1 MPFGWNPFSRVEFP
15 VQASKDAPAMTIQD
29 ELLSIERGFWTG
41 GADYYRQN
49 LDDLCMTVFTEM
61 AGAFKREEIAGMIA
75 DMDRWRELKLD
86 VKGCLEP
93 AFGFAILTYAV
104 KATRKNNEAYAA
116 AVTSGYVKRNGAWK
130 MVLHQQTPLSAS
142 NSREKS

>member
-1 MPFGWNPFSRVEFP
+1 
-15 VQASKDAPAMTIQD
+15 MTIVD
-29 ELLSIERGFWTG
+29 ELLPIERGFWTG

-49 LDDLCMTVFTEM
+49 LDDLCVTVFTEM

-75 DMDRWRELKLD
+75 DTDRWRDLQLD

-93 AFGFAILTYAV
+93 APGFAILIYAV

-116 AVTSGYVKRNGAWK
+116 AVTSAYVKRNGAWK
-130 MVLHQQTPLSAS
+130 MVLHQQTPLAS
-142 NSREKS
+142 HSRQSKS